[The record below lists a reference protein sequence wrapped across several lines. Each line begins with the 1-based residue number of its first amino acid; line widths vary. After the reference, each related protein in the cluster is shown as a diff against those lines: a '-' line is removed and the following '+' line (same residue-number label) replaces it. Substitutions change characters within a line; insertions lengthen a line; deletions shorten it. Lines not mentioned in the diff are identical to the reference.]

1 MNQQI
6 YVFCG
11 PDMCGKT
18 QISKEWSNIK
28 NIPYFKASSE
38 HETYLE
44 KKDKFINQLKFA
56 DTRMVDFLSQTKH
69 SVIFDRAWPC
79 EFAYSK
85 VFNRQTDLNI
95 LKSVDSAY
103 SELNT
108 NIILCYRSSY
118 KGIIDDLDSTINSDK
133 LLKIEQA
140 YREFLAFTKC
150 KYHIL
155 NVDDNNLQREIDD
168 LKKVF
173 GN

>member
-1 MNQQI
+1 
-6 YVFCG
+6 
-11 PDMCGKT
+11 MCGKT
-18 QISKEWSNIK
+18 QISKEWSNVK

-44 KKDKFINQLKFA
+44 KKDKFINQLKFS

-85 VFNRQTDLNI
+85 VFNRQTDLNV
-95 LKSVDSAY
+95 LKSVDYAY
-103 SELNT
+103 SQLNT
-108 NIILCYRSSY
+108 NLILCYRSSY
-118 KGIIDDLDSTINSDK
+118 KGIVDDLDSTINSDK
-133 LLKIEQA
+133 LSKIEKA
-140 YREFLAFTKC
+140 YREFLAITKC
-150 KYHIL
+150 KYYIL
-155 NVDDNNLQREIDD
+155 NVDDNNLQREIEE